1 MPTIGKILM
10 RDKLTIGL
18 TITILT
24 IWSFIFQAQAAGET
38 AYLQRCLDAVELGGL
53 KITQWTACWTDELIR
68 QDKELNST
76 YLRIQKISSP
86 ELKRALIRGQLA
98 WLAYRDAW
106 CSYEELTPVSPGGSA
121 NRAACRGEVTIT
133 QIKRLKNS
141 AID

>member
-1 MPTIGKILM
+1 M

-24 IWSFIFQAQAAGET
+24 IWSFTFQAQAAGET
-38 AYLQRCLDAVELGGL
+38 PYLQGCLNAVDLGGL

-86 ELKRALIRGQLA
+86 ELKKALIRGQRA
-98 WLAYRDAW
+98 WSAYRDAW
-106 CSYEELTPVSPGGSA
+106 CSYEESTPVSPGGTA
-121 NRAACRGEVTIT
+121 NRAACQVEVTIT